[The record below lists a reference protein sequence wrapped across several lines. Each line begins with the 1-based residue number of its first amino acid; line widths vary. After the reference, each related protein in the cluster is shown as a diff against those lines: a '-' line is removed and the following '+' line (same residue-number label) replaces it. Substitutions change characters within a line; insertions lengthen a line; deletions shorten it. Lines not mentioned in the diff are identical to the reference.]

1 MLIHGDKNKVLM
13 KCAQV
18 IDLWAKSL
26 KKQSAGVRFCKFG
39 TENIMPYYQKYT
51 PTDCFFYDFA
61 DWVTV

>member
-1 MLIHGDKNKVLM
+1 M